1 MRFVLVALFL
11 PLLFECSAEIIFI
24 EIIPD
29 MSSRQTSFIITNLNM
44 TAFFIINSL
53 FKNADPTLAEGWGTP
68 TQIIQVQGG
77 PHTLQRLKN
86 RFWDLIGCSL
96 SKGPQWDVLQYF
108 LGY

>member
-1 MRFVLVALFL
+1 
-11 PLLFECSAEIIFI
+11 
-24 EIIPD
+24 
-29 MSSRQTSFIITNLNM
+29 M

-77 PHTLQRLKN
+77 PHTLQRLKK
-86 RFWDLIGCSL
+86 RFWDLIGCS
-96 SKGPQWDVLQYF
+96 SSRGPQWEVLQYL

>member
-29 MSSRQTSFIITNLNM
+29 MSSRQTSFIITNLKM

-53 FKNADPTLAEGWGTP
+53 FKTAEVTLAEG
-68 TQIIQVQGG
+68 
-77 PHTLQRLKN
+77 
-86 RFWDLIGCSL
+86 
-96 SKGPQWDVLQYF
+96 
-108 LGY
+108 